1 MASIGID
8 ISQARQHLE
17 AGELVAIPTETV
29 YGLAANALDVQAVAG
44 IFKAKNRPSFD
55 PLIVHTNSIE
65 KIESFVEE
73 IPSLARQLMNS
84 FWPGPVTI
92 LLRKKSIIPDLVT
105 SGLDSVAVRIPNHP
119 LTLSLLEQL
128 NFPLAAPSANPF
140 GYVSP
145 TEARHVDAQ
154 LGDRVSYILDGG
166 TCHVGV
172 ESTIVSFL
180 DKKPRVLRLGGLA
193 IEKIEEVIGPV
204 EINQHSSS
212 RPAAP
217 GMLKSHYAP
226 GKSIELINGFDWKKA
241 TDFSELGSIVFNKA
255 LENIPLENQVILSK
269 SGDLDEAA
277 RNLFSA
283 LRLLDQK
290 PNIKTIL
297 TEFVPNEGL
306 GRAINDRI
314 KRATANKD

>member
-1 MASIGID
+1 MATIGVD
-8 ISQARQHLE
+8 IAEAKQHLE

-29 YGLAANALDVQAVAG
+29 YGLAANALNEEAVAK

-65 KIESFVEE
+65 KVERVVEE
-73 IPSLARQLMNS
+73 IPANAIKLVQT
-84 FWPGPVTI
+84 FWPGPLTI
-92 LLRKKSIIPDLVT
+92 LLKKKSIVPDLVT
-105 SGLDSVAVRIPNHP
+105 SGLDSVAVRIPSHP
-119 LTLSLLEQL
+119 LTLELLSQL
-128 NFPLAAPSANPF
+128 DFPLAAPSANPF

-145 TEARHVDAQ
+145 TEAQHVEAQ
-154 LGDRVSYILDGG
+154 LGDKVSYILDGG
-166 TCHVGV
+166 TCRVGV

-180 DKKPRVLRLGGLA
+180 NEEPRVLRLGGLA
-193 IEKIEEVIGPV
+193 VEKIEAVIGPV
-204 EINQHSSS
+204 EVNQHSSS

-226 GKSIELINGFDWKKA
+226 GKSIELINDFDWSKQS
-241 TDFSELGSIVFNKA
+241 DFSEIGTIVFKNT
-255 LENIPLENQVILSK
+255 LENIPLQNQLILSK

-283 LRLLDQK
+283 LRFLDQN
-290 PNIKTIL
+290 PNIRTIL

-306 GRAINDRI
+306 GRAINDRL
-314 KRATANKD
+314 KRATAHKN

>member
-1 MASIGID
+1 MASIGIN
-8 ISQARQHLE
+8 ILQARQHLE
-17 AGELVAIPTETV
+17 AGELVAVPTETV

-180 DKKPRVLRLGGLA
+180 DEKPRVLRLGGLA

-290 PNIKTIL
+290 PNIRTIL